1 MLGAPR
7 TTDNPLGCDAGRNA
21 GRPQP
26 PWYPQV
32 RQLLERNLDF
42 FPPSVDVPFLAAWIE
57 RESDG
62 RHALESRLGE
72 VGYFQLHP
80 AEIED
85 MVGAGNVAEVVAA
98 IKASP
103 TESIRWGGQLLRHY
117 DDAIVPF
124 GIQRGTRL
132 YHGLLKTMH
141 TSRPRGTRWLR
152 DVKAEL
158 GRNPDTFREFLATT
172 VNLKARDPRLP
183 RLPTCS
189 AFQLLKRRDAFMLP
203 GDPELGAGSTR
214 GVVLASLATGS
225 VMAFQQQRGLLG
237 LGQTEPDLFPGV
249 LFGAPIEGAFVTS
262 GWGRP
267 RPARNGTHEG
277 IDIPAAVGTP
287 VFAAADGTVTAVSR
301 GENAGL
307 FVKIR
312 HPFGWTSRYMHLS
325 DVSVRVGDQ
334 VGRGEQIARS
344 GQTGIR
350 RSGPHLHFDLILRTD
365 LLPRYSAVFGTPR
378 GGFGTR
384 RQEGTAVPSEPLIPV
399 AGYAPGVIADARH
412 NQIPLFIEPETPFP
426 WGKAVAGVGAL
437 AVLLVL
443 GYQYRDPI
451 RDRFS
456 GLF

>member
-1 MLGAPR
+1 MFGASR
-7 TTDNPLGCDAGRNA
+7 TTDNPLGCDPGRNA

-32 RQLLERNLDF
+32 RLLLERNLDF
-42 FPPSVDVPFLAAWIE
+42 FPSNIDVPFLAAWIE

-85 MVGAGNVAEVVAA
+85 IAGAANKVAVITA
-98 IKASP
+98 IKSSP
-103 TESIRWGGQLLRHY
+103 TEAIQWGGRLLHHY
-117 DDAIVPF
+117 DESIVPF
-124 GIQRGTRL
+124 GIERGTRL

-141 TSRPRGTRWLR
+141 TSRPRGVRWMR
-152 DVKAEL
+152 EVKTEL
-158 GRNPDTFREFLATT
+158 GRNPSTFEEFLATT
-172 VNLKARDPRLP
+172 VNLKARNPSLP

-203 GDPELGAGSTR
+203 EDPELGAGSTR
-214 GVVLASLATGS
+214 GVILASLATGG
-225 VMAFQQQRGLLG
+225 VVAFQQRAGLLG
-237 LGQTEPDLFPGV
+237 LGQPEQVLFPGL
-249 LFGAPIEGAFVTS
+249 LFGSPIDGAFVTS

-267 RPARNGTHEG
+267 RPARDGEHEG
-277 IDIPAAVGTP
+277 IDIRAAVGTP
-287 VFAAADGTVTAVSR
+287 VRAVADGVVTAVSR
-301 GENAGL
+301 GEHAGL
-307 FVKIR
+307 FIKIQ
-312 HPFGWTSRYMHLS
+312 HDFGWTSRYMHLS
-325 DVSVRVGDQ
+325 ESLVSVGESVSK
-334 VGRGEQIARS
+334 GEQIALS
-344 GQTGIR
+344 GQTGVKQ
-350 RSGPHLHFDLILRTD
+350 SGPHLHFDLLLRTD
-365 LLPRYSAVFGTPR
+365 LLPRYSAIFGTPR

-384 RQEGTAVPSEPLIPV
+384 RREGTAVPSEPLIPV

-451 RDRFS
+451 RDKLVR
-456 GLF
+456 LF